1 MAKYLLLMSL
11 GFLVSG
17 CTAVIPDMPQPKLN
31 QYRPS
36 EIPESSEKKHAI
48 EKKSSANSWR

>member
-1 MAKYLLLMSL
+1 MAKYLLLISL
-11 GFLVSG
+11 GLLVSG

-36 EIPESSEKKHAI
+36 EIPQSSEKTHDI
-48 EKKSSANSWR
+48 EKKSSANSWQ